1 MCINIKCVVYKHE
14 RGQKVKRYY
23 PDEMIAKEDKERKG
37 KKVHKK
43 SRCPRKNKRS
53 TKTHFLPKER
63 EKREKSETKKLPKN
77 SSSFFCSSLQKRV
90 IIFHSRHLSYSFITY
105 LKRVFIPSSTT
116 TTTIIPL
123 YYRNDDSDDVRR
135 ESKQY

>member
-1 MCINIKCVVYKHE
+1 VYKHE

-43 SRCPRKNKRS
+43 RCHAKTKRS
-53 TKTHFLPKER
+53 TKTHFLRALEG

>member
-1 MCINIKCVVYKHE
+1 M
-14 RGQKVKRYY
+14 
-23 PDEMIAKEDKERKG
+23 MIAKEDRRERKG

-43 SRCPRKNKRS
+43 SVPRKNKRS
-53 TKTHFLPKER
+53 TKTHYFLPKER

-135 ESKQY
+135 ESKQYE

>member
-1 MCINIKCVVYKHE
+1 MCINIKCVVYTHE
-14 RGQKVKRYY
+14 RGQKVKSCY
-23 PDEMIAKEDKERKG
+23 PDEMIAKEDKRERKG

-43 SRCPRKNKRS
+43 RCHAKTREARKHTFCQK
-53 TKTHFLPKER
+53 R
-63 EKREKSETKKLPKN
+63 EKREKKVKPKN
-77 SSSFFCSSLQKRV
+77 FQKTPSSFFCSSLQKRV

>member
-1 MCINIKCVVYKHE
+1 M
-14 RGQKVKRYY
+14 
-23 PDEMIAKEDKERKG
+23 MIAKEDRRERKG
-37 KKVHKK
+37 KKVHNKK
-43 SRCPRKNKRS
+43 RCHAKTREARG
-53 TKTHFLPKER
+53 KTHFLPKER

-77 SSSFFCSSLQKRV
+77 SFFFCSSLQKRV

-123 YYRNDDSDDVRR
+123 YYRNDDSDDVGR
-135 ESKQY
+135 ESKQYF

>member
-1 MCINIKCVVYKHE
+1 M
-14 RGQKVKRYY
+14 
-23 PDEMIAKEDKERKG
+23 MIAKEDRRERKG

-43 SRCPRKNKRS
+43 SVPRKNKRS
-53 TKTHFLPKER
+53 TKTHYFLPKER

-77 SSSFFCSSLQKRV
+77 SFCSSLKRV

-123 YYRNDDSDDVRR
+123 YYRNDDSDDVGR
-135 ESKQY
+135 ESKQYF